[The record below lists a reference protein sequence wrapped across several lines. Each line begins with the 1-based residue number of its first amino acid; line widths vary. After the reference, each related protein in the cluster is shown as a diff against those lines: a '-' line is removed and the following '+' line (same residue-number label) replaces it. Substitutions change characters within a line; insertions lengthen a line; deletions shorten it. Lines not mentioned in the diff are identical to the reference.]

1 MGNNN
6 KLSGIVGFIFN
17 TRGLK
22 KRDFGIDFIKS
33 IAALFVLS
41 VHFFLKNGYYNIPMT
56 ERNIMHSRGLFY
68 IADFIIFVKNDSQNG
83 RRQQQLHSI
92 FKNRRLK
99 HQLPELE
106 YGLS

>member
-1 MGNNN
+1 MRQ
-6 KLSGIVGFIFN
+6 KKFTAAN
-17 TRGLK
+17 TV
-22 KRDFGIDFIKS
+22 KR
-33 IAALFVLS
+33 
-41 VHFFLKNGYYNIPMT
+41 NIPIQT
-56 ERNIMHSRGLFY
+56 ADKNTAQKSPHSRGLFY

>member
-1 MGNNN
+1 MS
-6 KLSGIVGFIFN
+6 SGAKTHAASLPSSRNSTRSSFSPMRQKKFTAAN
-17 TRGLK
+17 TV
-22 KRDFGIDFIKS
+22 KR
-33 IAALFVLS
+33 
-41 VHFFLKNGYYNIPMT
+41 NIPIQT
-56 ERNIMHSRGLFY
+56 ADKNTAQKSPHSRGLFY